1 MLVSDDDQGSPPEEV
16 RAQGRN
22 GFGIG
27 ALVLGIF
34 SIAASPVLG
43 GVTLGIPGICL
54 GVMGIRNIRQGVAS
68 NMAIVIMGM
77 ALSALGLILTI
88 AVGIVYIVWRPKLPG

>member
-1 MLVSDDDQGSPPEEV
+1 
-16 RAQGRN
+16 
-22 GFGIG
+22 
-27 ALVLGIF
+27 
-34 SIAASPVLG
+34 
-43 GVTLGIPGICL
+43 
-54 GVMGIRNIRQGVAS
+54 MGIRNIRQGVAS